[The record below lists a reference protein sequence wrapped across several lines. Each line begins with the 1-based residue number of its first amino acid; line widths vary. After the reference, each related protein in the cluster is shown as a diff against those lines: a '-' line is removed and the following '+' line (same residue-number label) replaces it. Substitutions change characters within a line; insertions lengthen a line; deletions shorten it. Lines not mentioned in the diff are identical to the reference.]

1 MTDKWSIEDF
11 LSQYSNENTRRLYRS
26 TLRGYFTLFYPELPK
41 NDTDTLDKELVPI
54 SIQYMQQDKD
64 FRKDL
69 MRFRKHIDDLA
80 PKTIAAKLAIII
92 RYFEDNHIK
101 FNKNFIRNLKG
112 RGATEAISKEHVPD
126 KSEIARI
133 IEYMPIQAKVLT
145 IILASSGMRIGEAMK
160 LRLRDLDLDQEP
172 ARINLRAD
180 YTKTKKSRLVFISTE
195 AKELLL
201 EWLDYRPSFIEKN
214 TEYLSDELLETY
226 ADRVFPFTGSNF
238 RKHWGNALKKAGLF
252 EKDSKTS
259 RMTIRPHTLR
269 KFFRTYGRWKT
280 PDVAEALMGHTSGL
294 TAIYARFDQ
303 AEDILREGY
312 LEAEPNLSISQNTQ
326 TIIELKEK
334 VDTQSEDIQRLVT
347 DLSVKNVRLQDEVN
361 ELRDQVKETNAQ
373 LSDTF
378 NQIIHEWDESDR
390 SHMDMMM
397 GMHERINGLETLLA
411 RHMPEEEVFELI
423 DLNLNPASP
432 LELEEEVDS
441 KPETEQPLKLEI
453 SSS

>member
-1 MTDKWSIEDF
+1 MTDKWSVEDF
-11 LSQYSNENTRRLYRS
+11 LSQYNNQGTLNLYRS
-26 TLRGYFTLFYPELPK
+26 TLRDYFKLFYPELQK
-41 NDTDTLDKELVPI
+41 LRKKKLDKELADI
-54 SIQYMQQDKD
+54 SLQYINQEKD

-69 MRFRKHIDDLA
+69 MHYRKHINNLA
-80 PKTIAAKLAIII
+80 PKTITTKLTVLI
-92 RYFEDNHIK
+92 RYFESNQIT

-112 RGATEAISKEHVPD
+112 RASEAISKEHVPD
-126 KSEIARI
+126 KTEIARI
-133 IEYMPIQAKVLT
+133 MEYMDIQAKTMTIVLV
-145 IILASSGMRIGEAMK
+145 SSGMRIGET
-160 LRLRDLDLDQEP
+160 LRIRLDDLDLDQEP

-201 EWLDYRPSFIEKN
+201 EWLDYRPYFIEKN
-214 TEYLSDELLETY
+214 TEYLSDELLEAY

-252 EKDSKTS
+252 EKDPETS

-269 KFFRTYGRWKT
+269 KFFRTYGRWKN

-303 AEDILREGY
+303 AEEILREGY
-312 LEAEPNLSISQNTQ
+312 LEAEQNLSISQNTQ
-326 TIIELKEK
+326 TIIELRER
-334 VDTQSEDIQRLVT
+334 VETQSEDIQRLVT

-378 NQIIHEWDESDR
+378 NQIVHQWDESDR
-390 SHMDMMM
+390 SHMNMMM
-397 GMHERINGLETLLA
+397 GMRQRINGLETLLA
-411 RHMPEEEVFELI
+411 KYMPEEEVFELI
-423 DLNLNPASP
+423 DLNSNPASP

-441 KPETEQPLKLEI
+441 KQETEQPLKLET